1 MTISTTEVVTP
12 LDLGEGSTDLFPKV
26 DTPSFPPL
34 DDAIKAIKSF
44 DWELMKQRSRRDI
57 RQIGLV
63 LAHTGEFIHNI
74 GTRLSE
80 V

>member
-1 MTISTTEVVTP
+1 MISSPLTTETTP
-12 LDLGEGSTDLFPKV
+12 A
-26 DTPSFPPL
+26 FPPVS
-34 DDAIKAIKSF
+34 DAIKAVKSI
-44 DWELMKQRSRRDI
+44 DWDLMKQRSRRDV

-74 GTRLSE
+74 GIRLSE

>member
-1 MTISTTEVVTP
+1 
-12 LDLGEGSTDLFPKV
+12 
-26 DTPSFPPL
+26 
-34 DDAIKAIKSF
+34 
-44 DWELMKQRSRRDI
+44 MKQRSRRDV

-74 GTRLSE
+74 GIRLSE